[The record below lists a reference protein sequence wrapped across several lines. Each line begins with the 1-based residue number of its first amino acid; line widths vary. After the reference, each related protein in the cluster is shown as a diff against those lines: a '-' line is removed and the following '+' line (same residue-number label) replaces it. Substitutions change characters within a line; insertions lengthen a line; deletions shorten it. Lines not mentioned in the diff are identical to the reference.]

1 MRRDEPSDGVS
12 RLSIGEAAKE
22 SGVKIATIRYYE
34 QIGLLGRPARAAN
47 NRRSFDAADLRRL
60 GFIRHAR
67 ELGFEIDAIRQLL
80 ALADQPERPCSEVD
94 AIAQRHLA
102 EIESRMKRLKALKI
116 EVSHMIAQCA
126 RGSVADCRIIDVL
139 AHHEHCMNTKH

>member
-1 MRRDEPSDGVS
+1 MRRTKFVEPLSGA
-12 RLSIGEAAKE
+12 SIGEAAKR

-47 NRRSFDAADLRRL
+47 NRRTFDGADLRRL

-94 AIAQRHLA
+94 AIAQRHLV

-116 EVSHMIAQCA
+116 EVSRMIAQCA
-126 RGSVADCRIIDVL
+126 KGSVADCRIIDVL
-139 AHHEHCMNTKH
+139 EHHEHCINTRH